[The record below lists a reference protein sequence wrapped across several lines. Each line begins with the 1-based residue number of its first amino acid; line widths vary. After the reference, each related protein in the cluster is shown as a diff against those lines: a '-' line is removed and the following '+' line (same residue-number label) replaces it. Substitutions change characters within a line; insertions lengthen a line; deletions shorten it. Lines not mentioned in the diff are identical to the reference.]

1 MQENSNTNRVQ
12 EAELLQKLRL
22 LLKVHQKTGSVSPS
36 SLPVLGACFIVVAS
50 CVIGILV
57 SALVNVYNHDTFYDG
72 GVKLPNYFDFAGVAA
87 AFLTG
92 VVLLVRLILVVR
104 SKSAKQQERE
114 TLVNT
119 IVSEYPS
126 QVESLGGAALL
137 HNSAAIKKL
146 IRVLEAKMPPSASST
161 LGSL

>member
-22 LLKVHQKTGSVSPS
+22 LLKVRQKTGLVSPS
-36 SLPVLGACFIVVAS
+36 SLLVLGAGFIVVAS

-57 SALVNVYNHDTFYDG
+57 TALVDVYNHYSFYEG
-72 GVKLPNYFDFAGVAA
+72 GVKLPDYAGLAA
-87 AFLTG
+87 AFLIG
-92 VVLLVRLILVVR
+92 VVLLVRLNLVVR
-104 SKSAKQQERE
+104 AKSAKQRERE

-137 HNSAAIKKL
+137 HDSAAINEL
-146 IRVLEAKMPPSASST
+146 IRVLEAKI
-161 LGSL
+161 